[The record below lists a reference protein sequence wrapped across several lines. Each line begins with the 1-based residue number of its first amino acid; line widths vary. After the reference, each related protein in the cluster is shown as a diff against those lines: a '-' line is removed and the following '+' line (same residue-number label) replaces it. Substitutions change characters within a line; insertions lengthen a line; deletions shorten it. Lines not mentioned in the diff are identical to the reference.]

1 MFDETY
7 KVSYEGTDVEYG
19 CILGSSQ
26 IVYIKA
32 GMGGSYLG
40 YEDKYLKIA
49 HRLNDKYCCSVICV
63 SNPVPLPVVVD
74 QMILGEF
81 IKKHDIHNHEMFFFG
96 HSNGCVKGLELGASG
111 IAFSKMVLVNMPLM
125 LNFHKTVQ
133 WINKMPGSNI
143 VTVYGET
150 DPSYRYIPFL
160 ESKNLP
166 NVEIVKVDGA
176 DHNFKGMMEQFIE
189 LSEMVI
195 YNL

>member
-7 KVSYEGTDVEYG
+7 KVSCEGTDVEYG

-49 HRLNDKYCCSVICV
+49 HRLKDKYGCSVICV
-63 SNPVPLPVVVD
+63 SNPVPLPVSVD
-74 QMILGEF
+74 QIILDKF
-81 IKKHDIHNHEMFFFG
+81 IRENGINSPEMFFFG

-111 IAFSKMVLVNMPLM
+111 IAFTGMVLVNMPLM

-133 WINKMPGSNI
+133 WINKMPEANI
-143 VTVYGET
+143 VTVYGEK

-160 ESKNLP
+160 ENKNLP
-166 NVEIVKVDGA
+166 NVEIVKVVGA

-189 LSEMVI
+189 LSEMI
-195 YNL
+195 IM